1 MINSLVQH
9 SRRWAVAIV
18 AVNLLAALW
27 LAALPGTFAPGTTE
41 TATVQRPL
49 VLLSETDTVPRVCY
63 AWGPFSDADA
73 LDPLQ
78 DEIKAL
84 GAMAH
89 VASRE
94 IKGKSDYLVYIGPEA
109 SRDAM
114 RRIRRELDA
123 LDIESYMIVQG
134 PYANRVSV
142 GVFSRQTLALAQRD
156 RVKALGYDV
165 DIEELARSH
174 EVHHLIAEVGA
185 DFAASVP
192 PTGFCEDIAP
202 REQFL

>member
-1 MINSLVQH
+1 MINTLVQH
-9 SRRWAVAIV
+9 SRRWAVTIV
-18 AVNLLAALW
+18 GINVLAAVW
-27 LAALPGTFAPGTTE
+27 LSTLPNTIQSGSAE
-41 TATVQRPL
+41 TATVQKPL

-63 AWGPFSDADA
+63 AWGPFDDANA

-78 DEIKAL
+78 HEISAL
-84 GAMAH
+84 GANPH

-94 IKGKSDYLVYIGPEA
+94 VKGKSDYLVYIGPEA